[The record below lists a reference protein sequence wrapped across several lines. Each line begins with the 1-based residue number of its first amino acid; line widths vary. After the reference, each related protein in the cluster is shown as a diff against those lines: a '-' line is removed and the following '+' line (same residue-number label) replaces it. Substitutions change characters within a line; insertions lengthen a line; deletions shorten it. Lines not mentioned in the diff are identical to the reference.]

1 MNTMKTSENTI
12 MLPGIN
18 VNMFFF
24 RMIQIGHPER
34 EMLYF
39 HIFICNFLSNVS

>member
-24 RMIQIGHPER
+24 LNPPDWTSEEINVIFSYIY
-34 EMLYF
+34 ML
-39 HIFICNFLSNVS
+39 FL